1 MIGRELTYETTPYP
15 PDISIILKK
24 GGRSMYGEVTKGNK
38 INKTRTA
45 KTEGEE
51 KFKYL

>member
-1 MIGRELTYETTPYP
+1 MIGRELTYETTPCP
-15 PDISIILKK
+15 LDISIILKK
-24 GGRSMYGEVTKGNK
+24 GGKGMYGEVTKGNK